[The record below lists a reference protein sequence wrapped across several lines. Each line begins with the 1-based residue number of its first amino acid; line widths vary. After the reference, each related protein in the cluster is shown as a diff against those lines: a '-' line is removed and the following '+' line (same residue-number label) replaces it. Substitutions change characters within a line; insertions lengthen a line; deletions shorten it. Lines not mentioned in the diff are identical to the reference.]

1 MTGSL
6 QYMIE
11 LVNDWFTCLIKKE
24 SAKDPSEDP
33 SEDPATV
40 TQLYLS
46 RYQLITVMVLSDDFD
61 LGGLDPVDA
70 FHYVCENTKML

>member
-1 MTGSL
+1 
-6 QYMIE
+6 MIE
-11 LVNDWFTCLIKKE
+11 LINDWFTFMTTKE
-24 SAKDPSEDP
+24 STTTD
-33 SEDPATV
+33 
-40 TQLYLS
+40 QLHLS

>member
-11 LVNDWFTCLIKKE
+11 LVNDWFTSLIKKDP
-24 SAKDPSEDP
+24 AKDPSK
-33 SEDPATV
+33 DPATV

>member
-11 LVNDWFTCLIKKE
+11 LVNDWFNYLLQNKE
-24 SAKDPSEDP
+24 NDPQIE
-33 SEDPATV
+33 
-40 TQLYLS
+40 LS
-46 RYQLITVMVLSDDFD
+46 RYQLITVMILSDDFD

-70 FHYVCENTKML
+70 FHYVCDNTKML

>member
-11 LVNDWFTCLIKKE
+11 LVNDWFTCLIKKNP
-24 SAKDPSEDP
+24 AKDP

-46 RYQLITVMVLSDDFD
+46 RYQLITVMILSDDFD

>member
-11 LVNDWFTCLIKKE
+11 LVNDWFTSLIKKDP
-24 SAKDPSEDP
+24 AK
-33 SEDPATV
+33 DPATV

>member
-11 LVNDWFTCLIKKE
+11 LVNDWFTSLIKKDH
-24 SAKDPSEDP
+24 AKDPVK
-33 SEDPATV
+33 DPATV

-46 RYQLITVMVLSDDFD
+46 RYQLITVMILSDDFD

>member
-1 MTGSL
+1 
-6 QYMIE
+6 MIE
-11 LVNDWFTCLIKKE
+11 LVNDWFTSLIKKDP
-24 SAKDPSEDP
+24 SKDPSK
-33 SEDPATV
+33 DPATA

-46 RYQLITVMVLSDDFD
+46 RYQLITVMILSDDFD

>member
-11 LVNDWFTCLIKKE
+11 LVNDWFTCLIKK
-24 SAKDPSEDP
+24 DPSEDP
-33 SEDPATV
+33 AKDPATV